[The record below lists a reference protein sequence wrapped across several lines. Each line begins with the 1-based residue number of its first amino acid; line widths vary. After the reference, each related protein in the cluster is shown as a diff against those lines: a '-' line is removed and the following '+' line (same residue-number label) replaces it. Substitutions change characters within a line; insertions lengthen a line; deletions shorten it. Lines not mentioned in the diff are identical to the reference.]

1 MADLASP
8 FPPMILGMEQL
19 GIYLYLFPFLL
30 TLALVYGVLSYSLK
44 DQLPNSARAVISLV
58 AGFFML
64 FFSYM
69 NPAIVSFFV
78 NLFGYGL
85 IIGSGILILVFL
97 LGLFGLK
104 PGDITG
110 EKKAK
115 WIYVAAVVI
124 VSFVIISAAIATMF
138 MGTMTFL
145 QSTSLWVFAFFII
158 LVIGAL
164 WFLSGK

>member
-1 MADLASP
+1 MADLVSP

-44 DQLPNSARAVISLV
+44 DQLPNSARGVVSLV
-58 AGFFML
+58 AAFFML
-64 FFSYM
+64 LFSYF

-85 IIGSGILILVFL
+85 IVGSGVLILIFL
-97 LGLFGLK
+97 FGLFGIK
-104 PGDITG
+104 PEDVTS

-115 WIYVAAVVI
+115 WIYVAAM
-124 VSFVIISAAIATMF
+124 VIISVVVISASVATMY
-138 MGTMTFL
+138 MGTITFL

-164 WFLSGK
+164 WFLSEK